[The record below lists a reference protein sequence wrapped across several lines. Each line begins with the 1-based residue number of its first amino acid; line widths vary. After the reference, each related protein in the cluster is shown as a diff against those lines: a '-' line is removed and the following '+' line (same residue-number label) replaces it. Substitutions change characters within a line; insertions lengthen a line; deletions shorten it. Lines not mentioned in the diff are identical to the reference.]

1 MTSEMTKD
9 WNPGAY
15 DRFRGL
21 RLQPAM
27 DLLSRVEDLPNGTVV
42 DLGCGNGVMGEALQ
56 RRFPRRRIVGVDNS
70 HTMLEQAAARRD
82 YAIIQEG
89 DIATWKPDLTPA
101 LICSNAALQWL
112 DDHETLL
119 PRLAGLLPAGGVLAV
134 QMPHQNPAPSHAG
147 WDQAFAALFGDTA
160 VERGPSILGPE
171 QYFDLLSPLGELQ
184 VWEVDY
190 LQHLEATETGHP
202 VRRFTESTYARPFL
216 NAVEGEDRDCL
227 IEAYEAI
234 IAPQYERRA
243 DGSCLF
249 PFRRL
254 FFTLRV
260 F

>member
-1 MTSEMTKD
+1 MTSEFTKD

-21 RLQPAM
+21 RLQPAL
-27 DLLSRVEDLPNGTVV
+27 DLLSRVGDLPNGTIV

-56 RRFPRRRIVGVDNS
+56 SRFPRRRIVGVDRS
-70 HTMLEQAAARRD
+70 ATMLEQAAARRD

-89 DIATWKPDLTPA
+89 DIATWRPDLSPA
-101 LICSNAALQWL
+101 LIYSNAALQWL
-112 DDHETLL
+112 GDHQTLL
-119 PRLAGLLPAGGVLAV
+119 PRLASLLPAGGVLAV
-134 QMPHQNPAPSHAG
+134 QMPHQNAAPSHAG
-147 WDQAFAALFGDTA
+147 WDQVFGDLFPVVS
-160 VERGPSILGPE
+160 VERGPAVLEPE
-171 QYFDLLSPLGELQ
+171 AYFDLLAPLGDVQ

-190 LQHLEATETGHP
+190 LQHLDSTETGHP

-216 NAVEGEDRDCL
+216 NAIEGGDRERL
-227 IEAYEAI
+227 IAAYEAI
-234 IAPQYERRA
+234 IAPQYALRA